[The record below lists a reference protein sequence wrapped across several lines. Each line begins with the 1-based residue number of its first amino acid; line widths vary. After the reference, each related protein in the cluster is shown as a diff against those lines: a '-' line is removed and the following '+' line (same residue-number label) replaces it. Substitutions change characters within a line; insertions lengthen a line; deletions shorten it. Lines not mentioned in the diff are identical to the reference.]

1 MQINLVTDVRERLIP
16 ALDRDA
22 TGVGAAVSLAIDD
35 ATTRI
40 KERARAL
47 VRVGF
52 PGSRKLPTVVRSR
65 TFDAKPG
72 KPPAGYVWSKWSSKK
87 GDRDILL
94 AFATGATIRAR
105 DGKFLFVPLDPAPG
119 AKAKARAA
127 LEAIGSNPKLALI
140 KTLGG
145 KLALVEKPLG
155 NRGRAKLL
163 GLLVPSV
170 RIPKRLNFE
179 GLEAQADRV
188 LAERLL
194 ARLQEKGL

>member
-1 MQINLVTDVRERLIP
+1 MHVNLVTDVRERLVP
-16 ALDRDA
+16 ALHRDA
-22 TGVGAAVSLAIDD
+22 TGVAAAVRLAIDD

-40 KERARAL
+40 KERGRAL

-52 PGSRKLPTVVRSR
+52 PGSRKLPTVIRSR

-72 KPPAGYVWSKWSSKK
+72 KPPAGYVWSNWSSKK
-87 GDRDILL
+87 GDHDILL
-94 AFATGATIRAR
+94 AFATGATIRGR
-105 DGKFLFVPLDPAPG
+105 GGKLLFVPLDPAPG

-127 LEAIGSNPKLALI
+127 LQAIGSNPKLALI

-145 KLALVEKPLG
+145 KLALVENPLG
-155 NRGRAKLL
+155 KRGRAKLL

-170 RIPKRLNFE
+170 KIPKRLNFA
-179 GLEAQADRV
+179 GLEGQADTMLR
-188 LAERLL
+188 ERLL